1 MNEIWKDIKGY
12 EKLYQVSNLGR
23 VKSLPKF
30 HRTNK
35 FYSSIGYMSKEKIL
49 KPLKQSCNY
58 LQVDLCDINGKRRK
72 KYIHKLVAEA
82 FIPNPN
88 NYEYVNHKDEKKTN
102 NKIDNLEWCSFDYNL
117 NYGTRNARIKISHL
131 KRNIEHLQ
139 QENQQLKEKVGELTQ
154 SLNEQMKLT
163 NEENLDCSKYAI
175 ENNQLKE
182 NNQNMQ
188 IEMCRSWEKAD
199 LYKEVIEEVWNFIKS
214 YPGISQSGVMTIKAI
229 LHKVK
234 GE

>member
-1 MNEIWKDIKGY
+1 MIEEWRDIKGY

-30 HRTNK
+30 HRTSK

-117 NYGTRNARIKISHL
+117 NYGTRNTRIKISHL
-131 KRNIEHLQ
+131 KRNIEQLQ
-139 QENQQLKEKVGELTQ
+139 QENQQLKNRIEEDKEDIRHLLDIINHNCNELKCNSDEWLVLKGWQ
-154 SLNEQMKLT
+154 
-163 NEENLDCSKYAI
+163 DR
-175 ENNQLKE
+175 LKE
-182 NNQNMQ
+182 GSN
-188 IEMCRSWEKAD
+188 
-199 LYKEVIEEVWNFIKS
+199 
-214 YPGISQSGVMTIKAI
+214 G
-229 LHKVK
+229 
-234 GE
+234 